1 MDPTPLLVQIET
13 LPNIFLFNLIFDQIL
28 SNTSGDQQMQNEG
41 VIFSVQ
47 DQLAFISI
55 FMFLED

>member
-13 LPNIFLFNLIFDQIL
+13 LPNIFLFNLIFDQTL
-28 SNTSGDQQMQNEG
+28 SITSGDQQMQNEG

-47 DQLAFISI
+47 DHLAFISI